1 MIHIEK
7 IRRRATQTIN
17 TERDQDQ
24 IPEKEEDEEY
34 EIIYMNRIIK

>member
-7 IRRRATQTIN
+7 IRRRAIQMIN

-24 IPEKEEDEEY
+24 IPEKEEDEE
-34 EIIYMNRIIK
+34 I